1 MEEQRINSI
10 DGGVSA
16 HGRGLLRQRDADK
29 DGHRDA
35 YLQVQRL
42 WLPYTAHGK
51 ELVEHGDSEPELYV
65 QCQHRQPDKAHGQP
79 EEQERELHV

>member
-1 MEEQRINSI
+1 MEEQWCHIGY
-10 DGGVSA
+10 GGVSA
-16 HGRGLLRQRDADK
+16 HGGGFLRQRDADQ

-42 WLPYTAHGK
+42 WLPHSAHGK
-51 ELVEHGDSEPELYV
+51 ELVEHGDSEPKLYV